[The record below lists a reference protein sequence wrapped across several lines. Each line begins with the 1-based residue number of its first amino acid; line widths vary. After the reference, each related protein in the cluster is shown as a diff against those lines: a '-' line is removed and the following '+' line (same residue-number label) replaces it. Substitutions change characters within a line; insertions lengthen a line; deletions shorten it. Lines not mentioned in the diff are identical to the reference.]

1 MNRHIKLQFCL
12 LLCSLNVF
20 IFGCATATPRAAEPK
35 PKQSPIFYPSAPDEP
50 RLQFLTSFSSSDDFE
65 EPPSTFRKFI
75 IGDEKKAKPIV
86 KPYGV
91 AVHNN
96 KIYICDTVRN
106 GIDILD
112 FETRKF
118 KYFRSSNDT
127 QLIDPINLNFDD
139 DGNMYVADSRRG
151 QVIIFDQAGNYMGAI
166 GKNSEFKPTDVLIKN
181 DQVFICDLKTHSVKV
196 FRLKDKQYVFSIP
209 LADARE
215 EAKLF
220 SPTNLA
226 GDNEGNIYVSDT
238 GAFRI
243 QKYNAKGEFLASI
256 GSHGDAPG
264 QFARPKG
271 IALDREGRI
280 YAVDAA
286 FENAQ
291 IFDKDGKLLLFF
303 AEPGGSDASLVLPA
317 DVAVDY
323 TLKDYFAPLVSPD
336 FEVEYLV
343 LVTSQYGDRRLS
355 IFGFGHKK

>member
-1 MNRHIKLQFCL
+1 MKLQSCL
-12 LLCSLNVF
+12 FLCFVSIF
-20 IFGCATATPRAAEPK
+20 ISGCATATLKVAEQK
-35 PKQSPIFYPSAPDEP
+35 PKEKPIFYPPAPDEP

-75 IGDEKKAKPIV
+75 VGDEKKAKPIF

-91 AVHNN
+91 AVRNN

-118 KYFRSSNDT
+118 KYFRSGNDA
-127 QLIDPINLNFDD
+127 QLMDPINLNFDD
-139 DGNMYVADSRRG
+139 GGNIYVADSRRG
-151 QVIIFDQAGNYMGAI
+151 QVIIFDQTGNYMGAI

-181 DQVFICDLKTHSVKV
+181 GQIFICDLKTHSVKV
-196 FRLKDKQYVFSIP
+196 FRLNDKQYLFSIP
-209 LADARE
+209 SDDAKE

-226 GDNEGNIYVSDT
+226 SDQEGNIYVSDT

-243 QKYNAKGEFLASI
+243 QKYNAKGEFLVSI

-271 IALDREGRI
+271 IAIDKEGRI

-286 FENAQ
+286 FENVQ

-323 TLKDYFAPLVSPD
+323 TLKDYFSPLVSPD

-355 IFGFGHKK
+355 VFGFGHKK